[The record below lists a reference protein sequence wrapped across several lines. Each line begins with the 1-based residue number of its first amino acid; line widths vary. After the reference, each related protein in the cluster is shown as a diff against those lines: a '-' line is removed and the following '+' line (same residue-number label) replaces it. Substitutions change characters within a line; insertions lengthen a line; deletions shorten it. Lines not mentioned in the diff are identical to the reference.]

1 MTTDTLPIPI
11 NWHRAALLF
20 GLAGAV
26 LVVLASSFTW
36 IFFLTGALAI
46 LWISATEN
54 ESFLLAM
61 IFMVPFQWRL
71 ESGLPVASAV
81 RAVVVVGF
89 FLGRLLRF
97 RMGAREL
104 VQRPMSLASLCYLA
118 AGVASLIFG
127 KPGWMEGAPEGIA
140 RLASYVGFYF
150 VIIGWVDT
158 EERLRRV
165 LGVIMTSTI
174 VVAAFAFV
182 QQMAGGNTSFW
193 TSLNPGVVDVASWQG
208 RPPSFLDTPNNL
220 AFYLNLILPL
230 GLACWWMGNAGQKR
244 LGALT
249 FCSGSVALFLTQ
261 SRGGLVALGLTV
273 LLAVFGLVKGRGK
286 QLVLLAGL
294 CLLTFLMYLAGSVL
308 SPEHLGAIEDT
319 SSLGRIILWATAWN
333 IFADSPLF
341 GAGLWNFHLLY
352 REYFQVS
359 WLPPM
364 ILGTH
369 NMFLQLLSETGL
381 CGFVAFLGLV
391 IIAIRNALR
400 LQRSSDQLGRL
411 LGFAAL
417 WSFCSLLI
425 HGLVES
431 PLENPQIGTMLWIL
445 FALIAAKNRLD
456 SGGLLARKKQAPASP
471 FNGLAALGS

>member
-104 VQRPMSLASLCYLA
+104 VQRPM
-118 AGVASLIFG
+118 
-127 KPGWMEGAPEGIA
+127 
-140 RLASYVGFYF
+140 
-150 VIIGWVDT
+150 WVDT